1 VKMELAK
8 KECKP
13 CEGGT
18 PPLKGQ
24 ALRQM
29 QEGLKDGWRV
39 VNEERLER
47 EFKFPDFR
55 QTLGFVNR
63 VGEIAE
69 QQNHHPD
76 ICFTYGRARIQIWTH
91 KINGLSENDFILAAK
106 ISKLN
111 PTKA

>member
-1 VKMELAK
+1 MKMELAK

-29 QEGLKDGWRV
+29 QEDLKDGWRV